1 MLDPLF
7 SLILAAAEVDG
18 EAGHIGA
25 QLIALGSGLLA
36 AGILARA
43 GRRIGLPTI
52 PFFIAAG
59 IIFGPNTPGLVLVS
73 DPDTLKLIASLGL
86 ILLLFHLGLEFTL
99 ADLASGG
106 RKLAIAGAV
115 YLVLNIGGG
124 LAFGFALGW
133 GTGEALIVAGA
144 VGISS
149 SAIVTKLVIELRR
162 LPNPETRLILGIIV
176 VEDIFL
182 ALYLAMLA
190 PFLDPSATGADAIL
204 LFLRALAF
212 LIALFVIARYAARWV
227 GRALDT
233 PDTELLVVLFLGF
246 AVLIAGSAEELGV
259 ADAIGA
265 FMAGLILAETVV
277 KPRVEEL
284 VLPLRDA
291 FAALFFFWFGL
302 TISPDGLA
310 DVAIPV
316 TAAVALSLVLN
327 PLAGIITARLSGLG
341 RMQAANIGTTVLA
354 RGEFSIILA
363 SLAAAAGL
371 DPRITPF
378 VGLYVLVL
386 AGVSPLL
393 ASRSSTIGRRI
404 PQRLFPLRTAE
415 PPIGT

>member
-1 MLDPLF
+1 M
-7 SLILAAAEVDG
+7 ILAAAEGDG
-18 EAGHIGA
+18 GGHIGT
-25 QLIALGSGLLA
+25 QLIALGSALLA

-59 IIFGPNTPGLVLVS
+59 IIFGPNTPGLVLV
-73 DPDTLKLIASLGL
+73 DEPETLALIASLGL

-99 ADLASGG
+99 GDLASGG

-115 YLVLNIGGG
+115 YLALNIGGG

-133 GTGEALIVAGA
+133 GTAEALILAGA

-182 ALYLAMLA
+182 ALYLAVLA
-190 PFLDPSATGADAIL
+190 PFLDPTADGLDAVL
-204 LFLRALAF
+204 LFVRALAF
-212 LIALFVIARYAARWV
+212 LIALFVIARFGARWV
-227 GRALDT
+227 GRILDT

-246 AVLIAGSAEELGV
+246 AVLTAGTAEELGV

-310 DVAIPV
+310 EVALPV
-316 TAAVALSLVLN
+316 AAAVVLSMVLN
-327 PLAGIITARLSGLG
+327 PLAGIITARINGLG
-341 RMQAANIGTTVLA
+341 RVQAANIGTTVLA

-386 AGVSPLL
+386 AVASPLL
-393 ASRSSTIGRRI
+393 ASRSGAIGRRI
-404 PQRLFPLRTAE
+404 PQRWFPPREAA
-415 PPIGT
+415 PP